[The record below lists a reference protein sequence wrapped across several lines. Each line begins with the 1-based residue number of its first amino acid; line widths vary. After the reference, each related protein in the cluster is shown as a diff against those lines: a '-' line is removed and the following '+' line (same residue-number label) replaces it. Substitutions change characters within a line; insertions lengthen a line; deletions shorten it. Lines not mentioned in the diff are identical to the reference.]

1 MPIPGAPGPAAP
13 TPGQPGVGGPS
24 ASPMMTPQK
33 PEGKIAAGKVK
44 VQVAIHAL
52 QLAMQDVGISTDDGQ
67 AILEALSKLTK
78 KFGKHE
84 EESKSL
90 MPAELMQ
97 VMQQKAGPGAPPP
110 GAPPPQGAAPPGG
123 PPPGAMPQAA

>member
-1 MPIPGAPGPAAP
+1 
-13 TPGQPGVGGPS
+13 
-24 ASPMMTPQK
+24 MTPQK

-52 QLAMQDVGISTDDGQ
+52 QLAMQDVGIMTDDGQ
-67 AILEALSKLTK
+67 AILDALGKLTK

-110 GAPPPQGAAPPGG
+110 PPQGAAPPGAG
-123 PPPGAMPQAA
+123 APPPGAMPQAA

>member
-1 MPIPGAPGPAAP
+1 
-13 TPGQPGVGGPS
+13 
-24 ASPMMTPQK
+24 MMTPQK

-52 QLAMQDVGISTDDGQ
+52 QLAMQDVGIMTDDGQ
-67 AILEALSKLTK
+67 AILDALGKLTK

-110 GAPPPQGAAPPGG
+110 PPQGAAPPGAG
-123 PPPGAMPQAA
+123 APPPGAMPQAA

>member
-1 MPIPGAPGPAAP
+1 
-13 TPGQPGVGGPS
+13 
-24 ASPMMTPQK
+24 MMTPQK

-84 EESKSL
+84 EDSKSL